1 MPRPDTRKVQ
11 PTKSSRVTAIRAVFF
26 WTPNSRSSTVSM
38 ANAPLTAL
46 IVSQPQR
53 ATQIR
58 APGKRLPR
66 WPNTARERAMPGAP
80 PRFPAIEIRPTSPY
94 ETTGAATATTS
105 TCQMLSLL
113 KITRP
118 APMVSS
124 STLMLAAT
132 QVGTSSRTRPL
143 RSPSGTGSRPRVS
156 TDVSADVSGGVC
168 IAPSAGSAGMRHSG
182 WAGRTG
188 IRPSS

>member
-1 MPRPDTRKVQ
+1 M
-11 PTKSSRVTAIRAVFF
+11 
-26 WTPNSRSSTVSM
+26 
-38 ANAPLTAL
+38 
-46 IVSQPQR
+46 VSQPQR
-53 ATQIR
+53 ATQIS

-80 PRFPAIEIRPTSPY
+80 PRLPAIEIRPTIPY
-94 ETTGAATATTS
+94 EITGAATATTS

-132 QVGTSSRTRPL
+132 QVGTSSRTRPP
-143 RSPSGTGSRPRVS
+143 RSASGTGSRPRVS
-156 TDVSADVSGGVC
+156 IAVSSADMQYSVGEGVGESL
-168 IAPSAGSAGMRHSG
+168 IIVDVPLKPQIEAYGLVGTSRVRVP
-182 WAGRTG
+182 GRLWPILG
-188 IRPSS
+188 ALWKSSSLP